1 MFNAFCCYIQQCW
14 TISVVARCNSVVLPV
29 GARHD
34 NVVLPVGARHDSV
47 VLPVG
52 ATPGSI
58 WHFLWLGMAVF
69 CSMLLRDDIN
79 SSCC

>member
-14 TISVVARCNSVVLPV
+14 TFSVVARCNSVVLPV

-34 NVVLPVGARHDSV
+34 SVILPVGASSV
-47 VLPVG
+47 
-52 ATPGSI
+52 
-58 WHFLWLGMAVF
+58 WHFLWLDMVVF
-69 CSMLLRDDIN
+69 CFMLLRDDIN